1 MDFDWNAIRE
11 EYIRDETSSYRKLS
25 QKYGPSL
32 TAIYN
37 RAKDEN
43 WQELRKQVKDKT
55 ITKSIEKI
63 SDKTALQAK
72 NYTDM
77 VDTMTE
83 KLKAAIEEVNPRDTT
98 SIRRLTASLCD
109 LRELLGI
116 KSDADSRE
124 QEARIA
130 NLRKQADKEND
141 TVNEVEVVFMAGPE
155 EWNE

>member
-1 MDFDWNAIRE
+1 MDWNEIRE
-11 EYIRDETSSYRKLS
+11 EYLRDDTSSYRKLA
-25 QKYGPSL
+25 QKYGVSL

-37 RAKDEN
+37 RAKAEK
-43 WQELRKQVKDKT
+43 WQEQRKQLKDKT
-55 ITKSIEKI
+55 ITKSIEKL
-63 SDKTALQAK
+63 SDKKANQAAK
-72 NYTDM
+72 YGDM

-83 KLKAAIEEVNPRDTT
+83 KLTKAIEAVDPKDTT

-130 NLRKQADKEND
+130 NLRRQADRED
-141 TVNEVEVVFMAGPE
+141 DESAPTLVVEGLPE
-155 EWNE
+155 EFKV

>member
-1 MDFDWNAIRE
+1 MDWNAIRQ
-11 EYIRDETSSYRKLS
+11 EYITDETSTYRKLA
-25 QKYGPSL
+25 QKYGVGL
-32 TAIYN
+32 TALSH

-43 WQELRKQVKDKT
+43 WIEQRQQVKDKT

-63 SDKTALQAK
+63 SDKMASQAVK
-72 NYTDM
+72 YESM
-77 VDTMTE
+77 VEAMTE
-83 KLKAAIEEVNPRDTT
+83 KLTKAIEEVNPKDST

-130 NLRKQADKEND
+130 NLRKQADKEDD
-141 TVNEVEVVFMAGPE
+141 TASAIEITFSAGPE

>member
-1 MDFDWNAIRE
+1 MDWNAIRE
-11 EYIRDETSSYRKLS
+11 EYIRDESSSYRKLAK
-25 QKYGPSL
+25 KYGVGV
-32 TAIYN
+32 TAICN
-37 RAKDEN
+37 RAKAEK
-43 WQELRKQVKDKT
+43 WAEQREQVKNKT
-55 ITKSIEKI
+55 IAKSVEKI
-63 SDKTALQAK
+63 SDKKAKQAAR
-72 NYTDM
+72 YSDM

-83 KLKAAIEEVNPRDTT
+83 KLTKAIAEVDPKDST

-130 NLRKQADKEND
+130 NLRKQADKEENA
-141 TVNEVEVVFMAGPE
+141 VNEIEVVFMAGPE